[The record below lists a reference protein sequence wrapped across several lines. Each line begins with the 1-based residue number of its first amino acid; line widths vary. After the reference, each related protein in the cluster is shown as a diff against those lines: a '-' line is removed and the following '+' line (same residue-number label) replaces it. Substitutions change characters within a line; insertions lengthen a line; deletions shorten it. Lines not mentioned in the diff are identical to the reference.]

1 MITSFRRKYD
11 NERVQHRYVIRI
23 MSLYS
28 PARWDRNYD
37 ITVVSRFFKRKK
49 NNNNNNRGHIV
60 QVEASVAV
68 ARFSRDRRH

>member
-23 MSLYS
+23 MSFYS

-37 ITVVSRFFKRKK
+37 ITVVSRFSKGKRIIIIIIE
-49 NNNNNNRGHIV
+49 NT
-60 QVEASVAV
+60 
-68 ARFSRDRRH
+68 